1 MTEQSFVFDFIRTPN
16 FMDNFNKEFDVDD
29 MDGTTKNFEFV
40 LASSC
45 PDNIDGEGGCLT
57 DGCLNNSVTIVTTEE
72 VALLWS
78 KGVDNDRAISL
89 GGNTSVTIDVG
100 DVNVYMKGLFLRDGT
115 SGYVLAYCILTKT
128 VPITGSVVLPAEGVV
143 WQIRTE
149 V

>member
-1 MTEQSFVFDFIRTPN
+1 MAEQSFIFDFRRTPN

-29 MDGTTKNFEFV
+29 MNGTDKEFQFV

-45 PDNIDGEGGCLT
+45 PDNIDDCLT
-57 DGCLNNSVTIVTTEE
+57 DGSLDNDVVPITTED
-72 VALLWS
+72 VSLLWN
-78 KGVDNDRAISL
+78 KGVDNDRSITL

-100 DVNVYMKGLFLRDGT
+100 NINVYMKAIFLRAKT
-115 SGYVLAYCILTKT
+115 SGYVMAYCILTKP
-128 VPITGSVVLPAEGVV
+128 VPITEQVVLPAEGVI